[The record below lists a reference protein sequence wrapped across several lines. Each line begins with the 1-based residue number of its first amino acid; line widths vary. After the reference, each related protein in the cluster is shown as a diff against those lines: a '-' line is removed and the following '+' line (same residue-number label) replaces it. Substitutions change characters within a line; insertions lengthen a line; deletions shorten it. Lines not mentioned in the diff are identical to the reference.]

1 MVIRDYYAGVQQA
14 LGNPFVRTNRRI
26 STLTNGANPS
36 WDRPDIVD
44 FGNVPA
50 LVYEIKPRGSE
61 PVATTEALDYIAQL
75 GAGGVPA
82 ILGPT
87 ERPGTS
93 AALNIGYATIYF
105 SSVSPGTI
113 RYDWV
118 WDPGAKA
125 AVVKVTAAAV
135 FTLLGAVEALAP
147 AAAAP

>member
-61 PVATTEALDYIAQL
+61 PVATTEALRQD
-75 GAGGVPA
+75 G
-82 ILGPT
+82 T
-87 ERPGTS
+87 ERGFQRIEPGS
-93 AALNIGYATIYF
+93 QPNPQIKRFAVDAL
-105 SSVSPGTI
+105 
-113 RYDWV
+113 
-118 WDPGAKA
+118 
-125 AVVKVTAAAV
+125 
-135 FTLLGAVEALAP
+135 
-147 AAAAP
+147 